1 MKKDLMKPDLIKD
14 AVIISQPAPHVAQVA
29 INRPEAKNAIDEKTR
44 LALIEA
50 IQSVLADPDVRAL
63 VLCGTEG
70 IFCAGGDLT
79 SMRDMSEQ
87 QARARMQSGHQLVNL
102 LWQAEIPVVV
112 ALEKYAIGAG
122 AGLALLADYMIAG
135 KNARMSFPFM
145 QLGLVPDWGSTQALI
160 RRTGWSTAKRL
171 ILDKASLKGQQL
183 LELNIADKIVE
194 DESVLQTACNKA
206 ADFTHYPRLAFRL
219 FKTRMQTYPESFGDA
234 LNAEENDQTA
244 CFLGAEF
251 EEGLSALQQKRS
263 PDFIN
268 NPNEINKK

>member
-1 MKKDLMKPDLIKD
+1 MKKDLMKPDLIQD

-44 LALIEA
+44 RALIEA

-79 SMRDMSEQ
+79 SMRGMSEQ
-87 QARARMQSGHQLVNL
+87 QARVRMRSGHQLVNL
-102 LWQAEIPVVV
+102 LWQTEIPVVV

-122 AGLALLADYMIAG
+122 AGLALLADYIIAG

-183 LELNIADKIVE
+183 VELNLADKIVE
-194 DESVLQTACNKA
+194 DKSVLQTACNKA
-206 ADFTHYPRLAFRL
+206 ADFSHYPRLAFRL
-219 FKTRMQTYPESFGDA
+219 FKIRMQAYPESFSDA
-234 LNAEENDQTA
+234 LNAEEYDQIA

-251 EEGLSALQQKRS
+251 EEGLGALEQKRS

-268 NPNEINKK
+268 NPSVINKT

>member
-1 MKKDLMKPDLIKD
+1 MLCVCRGD
-14 AVIISQPAPHVAQVA
+14 ASFGLQ
-29 INRPEAKNAIDEKTR
+29 
-44 LALIEA
+44 
-50 IQSVLADPDVRAL
+50 
-63 VLCGTEG
+63 LCSSSLRVGT
-70 IFCAGGDLT
+70 AST
-79 SMRDMSEQ
+79 
-87 QARARMQSGHQLVNL
+87 A
-102 LWQAEIPVVV
+102 
-112 ALEKYAIGAG
+112 
-122 AGLALLADYMIAG
+122 
-135 KNARMSFPFM
+135 
-145 QLGLVPDWGSTQALI
+145 TQALI

>member
-79 SMRDMSEQ
+79 SMRGMSEQ
-87 QARARMQSGHQLVNL
+87 QARAHMQSGHQLVNL